1 MRVLFQR
8 EADTSMLFRRC
19 LGPEHDL
26 KRLPWYFSARAPSA
40 NGGVRRLERYIETGG
55 GTAEV
60 RQVALDR
67 LSLAEHD
74 TDC

>member
-1 MRVLFQR
+1 MRVLFSKR
-8 EADTSMLFRRC
+8 AVTSMLFRRC

-26 KRLPWYFSARAPSA
+26 KRLPWYFSARAPCA

-67 LSLAEHD
+67 SASSAFSCR
-74 TDC
+74 T